1 MSSKKFFCV
10 CMYKMVQISKKGYEK
25 RKIEIID
32 KQKRFRSRI
41 RIGNWAQTFD
51 KCDPEKQKYRHKL
64 TPNAEYGQCRVF
76 VRNDLVE
83 RKIKSCRKSSKKF
96 LEFKKKLGLDPDVVP
111 CDEQDI
117 MSALQVEFEGEII
130 HTQYYIENKRLDA
143 YFPKY
148 KIGRE
153 VDEYNHE
160 DRNFKYEKSRQFVIE
175 SHGITIIRTNPG
187 EADFNINKLVN
198 QIYTC
203 IIKSTKKSRID
214 DISKRLLKQN
224 LNQITQ

>member
-1 MSSKKFFCV
+1 M
-10 CMYKMVQISKKGYEK
+10 
-25 RKIEIID
+25 
-32 KQKRFRSRI
+32 
-41 RIGNWAQTFD
+41 
-51 KCDPEKQKYRHKL
+51 
-64 TPNAEYGQCRVF
+64 F

-148 KIGRE
+148 KTGRE

-214 DISKRLLKQN
+214 DISKRLLK
-224 LNQITQ
+224 